1 AAPCN
6 PMTRPTPIAK
16 RRWLVISDVDDTL
29 TGDAGG
35 LQALAAA
42 LARHRRQLWFA
53 LNSSRPFA
61 SVARTLRKD
70 FPDTFRPDAAITA
83 LGTEI
88 RLDGAL
94 CAQWDAR
101 FGGWPRDQIFDLL
114 LALGHRPHDD
124 EFQTPRKVSFA
135 VSRSAQAGA
144 RTALAERGIPCR
156 IIASGTDDFDVI
168 PPGAGKDAAALFLA
182 EALGASRRRLVVAGD
197 SGNDLAM
204 FRIAAHAIAV
214 GNARPELLDAMPTET
229 TYHAR
234 QPYAFGVLEGLVHFG
249 VLPA

>member
-1 AAPCN
+1 
-6 PMTRPTPIAK
+6 MTRPLPTEK
-16 RRWLVISDVDDTL
+16 RPWLVISDVDDTL

-35 LQALAAA
+35 LQALTAAI
-42 LARHRRQLWFA
+42 ARNRRQLWFA
-53 LNSSRPFA
+53 LNSSRPFT
-61 SVARTLRKD
+61 SVERTLREV

-88 RLDGAL
+88 RLGDTL
-94 CAQWDAR
+94 CAEWNVR

-114 LALGHRPHDD
+114 SALGHRPHDA

-135 VSRSAQAGA
+135 VSRDAQARA
-144 RTALAERGIPCR
+144 RTALATRGIPCR

-182 EALGASRRRLVVAGD
+182 EALGASRRHLVVAGD

-214 GNARPELLDAMPTET
+214 GNARPELLDAMPTRT

-234 QPYAFGVLEGLVHFG
+234 QPYAFGVLEGLVHYG